1 MKNSTI
7 RCLFFL
13 SLLLAI
19 PLGFAQGFP
28 LKPIRILVPYASGGG
43 VDIVARTLSPKLGE
57 LLGQAVVVENRPG
70 GNSNIASELVAKAAP
85 DGYTLLLA
93 SPSNATNVSLYSK
106 MPYDPIKD
114 FSPVVAIGFAPLVL
128 VSHPSLPARTVGELI
143 ALARRRPGQLSYASG
158 GNGTSQHLAAELMKS
173 ISRIQIVHI
182 PYKGAAPALVDIIGG
197 QVVFM
202 FNNPLEILQ
211 YVEAKRVRVLGVTSA
226 TRAPVLPEVPTFAES
241 GLPHFEATV
250 WWGLLAPAGTA
261 KEVVNRINAET
272 NKVLMTTDIQSRFKS
287 LGAQPS
293 GGSPQQFAVF
303 LQNEVSKWA
312 TVIKQAGIQAQ

>member
-85 DGYTLLLA
+85 DGYTLLLS

-114 FSPVVAIGFAPLVL
+114 FSPVVAVGFAPLVL

-197 QVVFM
+197 QVAFM